1 MCADVWT
8 TVAYV
13 WLCGSVNACCDEMSS
28 THQRFPG
35 DCVKRGYLMSQS
47 TGVSLEYTENYLSA
61 LFSISYLISFH
72 LIARNVNVKTKQSL
86 SPLLPIESIMP
97 VVQGRPSIEQTKERM
112 TTGRCVAYLS
122 VAVQLIGFRVLL
134 FCLYGTGVIHGP
146 CCLHTRGSSSSL
158 SSFPTF
164 PLSLTPD
171 SKSIC
176 HLEVLC

>member
-1 MCADVWT
+1 
-8 TVAYV
+8 
-13 WLCGSVNACCDEMSS
+13 MSS

-47 TGVSLEYTENYLSA
+47 TRGQRVSLKYTENYSSA
-61 LFSISYLISFH
+61 LFSIQYLIFFH
-72 LIARNVNVKTKQSL
+72 LIVRNVNVKTKHTL
-86 SPLLPIESIMP
+86 SPLLPIESVTTVIP
-97 VVQGRPSIEQTKERM
+97 ASIEQTKERM

-134 FCLYGTGVIHGP
+134 CLYGTGIIHRP
-146 CCLHTRGSSSSL
+146 CCLHARGSSSSL

-171 SKSIC
+171 SRSIC